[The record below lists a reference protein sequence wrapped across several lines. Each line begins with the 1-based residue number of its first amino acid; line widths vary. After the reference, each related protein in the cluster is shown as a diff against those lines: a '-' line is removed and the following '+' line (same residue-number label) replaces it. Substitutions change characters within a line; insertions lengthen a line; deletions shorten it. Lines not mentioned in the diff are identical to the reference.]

1 MLAWQHVRVRMIV
14 CTRLYGLCL
23 CYCRGDNNQKYNT
36 SSAGLNYS
44 ERGDGA
50 AGGGG
55 DGGGDRWMDERRRRE
70 ERLHTVR
77 TRKVGENEEVRES

>member
-1 MLAWQHVRVRMIV
+1 MIV

-55 DGGGDRWMDERRRRE
+55 MGGMGAEIDGWMREGGEKRD
-70 ERLHTVR
+70 
-77 TRKVGENEEVRES
+77 SIQ

>member
-1 MLAWQHVRVRMIV
+1 MIV

-55 DGGGDRWMDERRRRE
+55 MGAEIDGWMREGGEKRD
-70 ERLHTVR
+70 
-77 TRKVGENEEVRES
+77 SIQ